1 MFDADEFLKN
11 TPLTPGIYMMRDVAG
26 EVIYV
31 GKAKN
36 LRNRLSSYFKTKN
49 HPPKTQALVANIAS
63 VETTLTATERDALL
77 LESNLIKEYRPR
89 YNVRL
94 IDDKSY
100 PYIYLSEHPFPRFSF
115 YRGARKK
122 RGRMFGPFPSS
133 GAVKETLNLMKKVFR
148 VRECEDSFFS
158 HRTRPCLQYQIQ
170 RCSGPCV
177 DKISRTDYLA
187 AVEEATLFLK
197 GESEQLVNVLINKM
211 TLFSQDMQFERA
223 AEVRDQIQYIR
234 EIQGSNIME
243 ESRDSLDIHAFYQS
257 AEVINIEV
265 MTIRDGRVL
274 GTRAYYPKVPKDTT
288 QDEVMSAFITQYYGE
303 HRQPPRNLI
312 LNAPL
317 SEEEESW
324 LLLGL
329 SEIVS
334 YPVVIQ
340 YPHNIRGRK
349 RKWLEMAENN
359 AQHSTAIKLASRA
372 QVEDRISAL
381 NALFEFKTPILRIEC
396 FDISH
401 SFGER
406 TVASNVVYTPEGFT
420 KKYYRRYN
428 IEGVTPGDDYEA
440 MRQALTRR
448 FKGNSPKVLAENA
461 GNTEDI
467 CDIEINNTNNI
478 SDISDLSGINTAGA
492 DNAGIE
498 NAINAPEHIAQ
509 TAAKTAASPT
519 APMALP
525 DLLLIDGGKGQ
536 LQVAIEV
543 LDALG
548 LSDLF
553 VMSISEGEGKV
564 RGRDIIWMRDK
575 APLPI
580 DSSSPAFHL
589 LTQIRDEAHRFAI
602 EGHRARRDKMRRR
615 SVLED
620 IPGIGEARRTA
631 LLTYFGGLASLKSA
645 AVEDI
650 EKVPGVSKKLAETVF
665 HALRE

>member
-11 TPLTPGIYMMRDVAG
+11 TPLTPGIYMMRDAAG

-243 ESRDSLDIHAFYQS
+243 ESRDSLDIHALYQS

-381 NALFEFKTPILRIEC
+381 KALFEFKTPILRIEC

-401 SFGER
+401 RFGER

-448 FKGNSPKVLAENA
+448 FKGNSPKALSENA
-461 GNTEDI
+461 GNTD
-467 CDIEINNTNNI
+467 
-478 SDISDLSGINTAGA
+478 TAGA

-498 NAINAPEHIAQ
+498 NAVNTPEHAAQ
-509 TAAKTAASPT
+509 TAAKTAVSPMT
-519 APMALP
+519 PIAPMALP

-620 IPGIGEARRTA
+620 IPGIGEARRAA
-631 LLTYFGGLASLKSA
+631 LLTHFGGLASLKSA

-650 EKVPGVSKKLAETVF
+650 EKVPGVSKKLAQTVF